1 MNRNWLFKKRLFSL
15 VNLKTEYD
23 FDAVYKAGKMNANA
37 DDFSRNPIVNEE
49 KSRNLLEDDDDTFMI
64 SQEKVNL
71 EETFM
76 NIKQENNIKKGNNSK
91 SEYFNSIFTQDDT
104 DDLSESSQDPIL
116 NINPKFSETFNH
128 FIVLYFNYCN
138 WRSLLLSIRR
148 P

>member
-1 MNRNWLFKKRLFSL
+1 M
-15 VNLKTEYD
+15 KTEYD

-138 WRSLLLSIRR
+138 
-148 P
+148 